1 MWLNHN
7 RCHCVKSV
15 PIRSFSG
22 PFSVRVRQNTDQKN
36 SEYGQFL
43 RSADTTK
50 SRNHFYSF
58 IFYETLLLAQIFK
71 CLSSISKIV

>member
-7 RCHCVKSV
+7 RCHCEKSV

-50 SRNHFYSF
+50 SRNHFYSL
-58 IFYETLLLAQIFK
+58 IFYVTFPKRTRVLLFIYVPCNL
-71 CLSSISKIV
+71 